1 MSSQVKTEK
10 QEPREAVQQTPPKRR
25 PGRPRKTDK
34 PVVAGP
40 RGVKSE
46 AAKLS
51 RLAAKRA
58 GTSTREL
65 IIASANQIINRTGV
79 VDFRIET
86 LAQTLSLSPGN
97 ITYYFSRKED
107 ICVALWEQYLE
118 EYGQVVRSL
127 TTLLDMKQL
136 YLLNRINIYLNYKYR
151 GVVMFRSADLGAM
164 TRDIQAGRENESEH
178 FAISRR
184 VMSLLK
190 QNGYLEPGISDEV
203 IEGTHVY
210 HYVMMRW
217 CVNFAFQAYAPEE
230 VESKLD
236 YLSLLSLHALYPS
249 LSQKGRDEF
258 AQIMTIVNS
267 GNLSGDQSA

>member
-1 MSSQVKTEK
+1 MPDKIKTARKKAGASDVQPE
-10 QEPREAVQQTPPKRR
+10 EP
-25 PGRPRKTDK
+25 
-34 PVVAGP
+34 
-40 RGVKSE
+40 
-46 AAKLS
+46 
-51 RLAAKRA
+51 
-58 GTSTREL
+58 STREQILRRSLEL
-65 IIASANQIINRTGV
+65 INERGM
-79 VDFRIET
+79 VDFRIDT
-86 LAQTLSLSPGN
+86 LASSLGLSPGN
-97 ITYYFSRKED
+97 ITYHFSRKED

-190 QNGYLEPGISDEV
+190 QNGYLEPGVSDEV

-217 CVNFAFQAYAPEE
+217 SVNFAFQAYAPEE